1 VVALPAPC
9 ARPLLEAAAPAVASE
24 LEAVRFVSTA
34 IVLLGFTRDQIA
46 HPLDG
51 YGLLVPRSEGLRV
64 TAAGFFSTKFPGRA
78 PEGFVSLRAFLGG
91 AHDPAVTDADDAT
104 LVDTAVRDLAP
115 LLGLRGEP
123 TYRRVCRWPAA
134 TPQMELG
141 HRDRLAR
148 IESALRERPGLYLTG
163 AGLRGTGLPDT
174 IADAAATARAVAAFV
189 GGGSGER

>member
-1 VVALPAPC
+1 M
-9 ARPLLEAAAPAVASE
+9 
-24 LEAVRFVSTA
+24 
-34 IVLLGFTRDQIA
+34 LLGFARGQVA

-78 PEGFVSLRAFLGG
+78 PEGSVALRVFLGS
-91 AHDPAVTDADDAT
+91 AHDPDAAAIDDES
-104 LVDTAVRDLAP
+104 LVGAAVRELTP

-123 TYRRVCRWPAA
+123 SFRRVCRWPAA

-148 IESALRERPGLYLTG
+148 IEQELRGRPGLYLTG
-163 AGLRGTGLPDT
+163 AGLRGTGMPDT
-174 IADAAATARAVAAFV
+174 IADAAAAAGAAADFAA
-189 GGGSGER
+189 SGRSGNG